1 VAESDIQRALDEV
14 VEFIRALPVDSDDY
28 DDLSMCQEVVTQKVR
43 ESAPAFVRR
52 WPILFTLLAATSS
65 EQVIDTLID
74 LAIRSKCSL
83 IYLTPFER
91 SRLSEAGL
99 SSREQLLLG
108 RLRERLKDDESSS

>member
-1 VAESDIQRALDEV
+1 VGDSDIQQALDEL
-14 VEFIRALPVDSDDY
+14 VEFIRALPVDY
-28 DDLSMCQEVVTQKVR
+28 DDLSMCQKVVTEKVR

-65 EQVIDTLID
+65 EQVIDTLVD

-83 IYLTPFER
+83 MYLTPFEN

-108 RLRERLKDDESSS
+108 RLRERFKDDQPPS